1 MKFTVDPIYLASA
14 ADTIRAA
21 AGLRTD
27 DLCRRYPSAAA
38 TAETRGKAP
47 IQPSH
52 PATKNKEK
60 IIMKLNIQPLYLASA
75 AAALQAAAGITVP
88 AGCRCVRG

>member
-27 DLCRRYPSAAA
+27 DLCRA
-38 TAETRGKAP
+38 TAEKHRKAP
-47 IQPSH
+47 IRPSH

-88 AGCRCVRG
+88 TGCRCVRG